1 MVSVYPK
8 KLRPVRDADTSGSYL
23 NGVNFGIISI
33 MNRAE
38 RLREYIAESGSPIAN
53 YSTNQRMIKAEIDGK
68 RKFSQ
73 SLPRKL
79 LMSDRRK
86 SSRLQG
92 AQQYEDSKI
101 ERISD
106 RVRAAFEG
114 YDGFDPIIL
123 DREIAYLKRNGVDIQ
138 TVLETSSSED

>member
-1 MVSVYPK
+1 
-8 KLRPVRDADTSGSYL
+8 
-23 NGVNFGIISI
+23 